1 MKKMKI
7 GIVIIGD
14 RFTFSA
20 EEKNNLDVDLNKA
33 DAINRVVD
41 GSLISSLSERIRA
54 LIPAEIETFT
64 AHVITENDALDTP
77 AADAYVAIPFAAHDL
92 ILTTIH
98 SKNKPMIIYTAPYSE
113 LWSYGNVFYPYFMR
127 DARKID
133 KMLGMDPDIHLCSS
147 DEDLTEYISA
157 LYVRFRVKNTKIL
170 CIGEAMR
177 EPYHSFNWGYEV
189 IKLIQQ
195 KFGIEWNQIGTVKF
209 LNIFDSSAEEDG
221 SVVREGAAGDRLAKE
236 YDTSNSV
243 RNYKVY
249 KKLIEEYGA
258 NAFTVNCLESTVHTS
273 CRSTSCYA
281 LSKLND
287 DGIIAACEADA
298 TTLIDMIITSY
309 ASDSPAFMLNPY
321 LFPMDDK
328 LFVSHCTSPRRHSYS
343 SDEKD
348 DYNVYAYFEIRNL
361 PCGLQVLKQPG
372 PVTVTGISHDTLDKM
387 VIVRGD
393 LVRNTAFPSCRTQ
406 LEISV
411 PGGIRKLAECY
422 EGRHWALVY
431 GDQSK
436 KISKANELLGI
447 ESIII

>member
-1 MKKMKI
+1 MKNMKI
-7 GIVIIGD
+7 GIIIIGD
-14 RFTFSA
+14 RFSYSE
-20 EEKNNLDVDLNKA
+20 EEKKIKDVDLNRA
-33 DAINRVVD
+33 DAINREVD
-41 GSLISSLSERIRA
+41 ESLVKSLTDRIRA
-54 LIPAEIETFT
+54 LIPKDVETFT
-64 AHVITENDALDTP
+64 EHVITENDALDVEK
-77 AADAYVAIPFAAHDL
+77 ADAYIAIPFAAHDL

-98 SKNKPMIIYTAPYSE
+98 SKNKPMVIYTAPYTE

-133 KMLGMDPDIHLCSS
+133 KMLGIDPDIHLCDS
-147 DEDLTEYISA
+147 DEDLTEYVSA
-157 LYVRFRVKNTKIL
+157 LYVRYRVRNTKIL

-189 IKLIQQ
+189 IKLIQA
-195 KFGIEWNQIGTVKF
+195 KFGIEWNQIGTPKF
-209 LNIFDSSAEEDG
+209 LDIYDKSAGEDG
-221 SVVREGAAGDRLAKE
+221 AIIRDEASSDRLDKG

-249 KKLIEEYGA
+249 KKLIEEYDA

-273 CRSTSCYA
+273 CHSTSCYA
-281 LSKLND
+281 LSRLND
-287 DGIIAACEADA
+287 DGIVAACEADA

-309 ASDSPAFMLNPY
+309 ASNSPAFMLNPY

-328 LFVSHCTSPRRHSYS
+328 LFVSHCTSPRRHSFDS
-343 SDEKD
+343 EEKD
-348 DYNVYAYFEIRNL
+348 DYNVYAYFERRDL
-361 PCGLQVLKQPG
+361 PCGLQILKQPG
-372 PVTVTGISHDTLDKM
+372 PVTVTGISHDMLDKM

-406 LEISV
+406 LEINV
-411 PGGIRKLAECY
+411 PGGIQKLAENY

-436 KISKANELLGI
+436 KIAKANELLGI

>member
-1 MKKMKI
+1 MRKMKI

-14 RFTFSA
+14 RYSFS
-20 EEKNNLDVDLNKA
+20 EEERKIENVDLNKA
-33 DAINRVVD
+33 DAINRAVD
-41 GSLISSLSERIRA
+41 GELISSLSERIRA
-54 LIPAEIETFT
+54 LIPQEIETFT

-77 AADAYVAIPFAAHDL
+77 KADAYVAIPFAAHDL
-92 ILTTIH
+92 ILTTLH
-98 SKNKPMIIYTAPYSE
+98 SKNKPVVIYTAPYAE

-133 KMLGMDPDIHLCSS
+133 KMLGIDPDIHLCNS
-147 DEDLTEYISA
+147 DEDLSEHISA
-157 LYVRFRVKNTKIL
+157 LYVRFRVRNTKIL

-195 KFGIEWNQIGTVKF
+195 KFGIEWNQIGTPKF
-209 LNIFDSSAEEDG
+209 LNIFENCAEEDG
-221 SVVREGAAGDRLAKE
+221 AIIRDGAADDRLSKDF
-236 YDTSNSV
+236 DTSNSV
-243 RNYKVY
+243 KNFKVY

-273 CRSTSCYA
+273 CHSTSCYA
-281 LSKLND
+281 LSRLND
-287 DGIIAACEADA
+287 EGIVAACEADA

-309 ASDSPAFMLNPY
+309 ASNSPAFMLNPY
-321 LFPMDDK
+321 LFPMDDR
-328 LFVSHCTSPRRHSYS
+328 LFVSHCTSPRRHSFDS
-343 SDEKD
+343 EEKD

-361 PCGLQVLKQPG
+361 PCGLQILKQPG

-387 VIVRGD
+387 VIVRGN

-406 LEISV
+406 LEIDV
-411 PGGIRKLAECY
+411 PGGIQKLAECY

-436 KISKANELLGI
+436 KIAKANELLGI
-447 ESIII
+447 ESMII